1 MCGRTSLFV
10 PRSVLE
16 DRFEIDVPQ
25 ETIPRYNIA
34 PGDDLLSVRN
44 DAPDSGGMLRWGLIP
59 HWVDDPDEY
68 SQPINARAE
77 TVDEKPFFRD
87 AFENRRCLI
96 LADGFYEW
104 NGERGSKE
112 PYRIERTD
120 QEPFAFAGLWETWG
134 SNGDEIQTCAIL
146 TTESNDTVAPIHD
159 RMPVMLEPDE
169 ESQWLSAEDPER
181 VAAVCDPY
189 PDSELHAYR
198 ISKAVNDPDNDGP
211 EILDPADNSQSG
223 LDEFA

>member
-16 DRFEIDVPQ
+16 DRFEIDIPQ

-34 PGDDLLSVRN
+34 PGDDLLTVRN
-44 DAPDSGGMLRWGLIP
+44 DTPETGDMLQWGLIP
-59 HWVDDPDEY
+59 HWVDDPAEY
-68 SQPINARAE
+68 STPINARAE
-77 TVDEKPFFRD
+77 TVHEKPFFED

-104 NGERGSKE
+104 EGERGNKE

-120 QEPFAFAGLWETWG
+120 QEPFAFAGIWETWR
-134 SNGDEIQTCAIL
+134 SNGDAIQTCAIL
-146 TTESNDTVAPIHD
+146 TTEPNETVAPIHD

-169 ESQWLSAEDPER
+169 ESRWLSADEPAR
-181 VAAVCDPY
+181 ASAVFDPY

-198 ISKAVNDPDNDGP
+198 ISKAVNNPDYDRP
-211 EILDPADNSQSG
+211 DILDAAEDTQSG